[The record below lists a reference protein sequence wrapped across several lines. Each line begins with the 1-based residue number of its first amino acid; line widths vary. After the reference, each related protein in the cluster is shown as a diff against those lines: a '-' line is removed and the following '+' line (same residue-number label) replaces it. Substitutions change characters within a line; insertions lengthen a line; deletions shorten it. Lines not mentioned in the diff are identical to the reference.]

1 MWWSYSWHVSRTC
14 VPITKQYNKNTRKGN
29 MDMIIWITLKVD
41 WLDPLIHSL
50 YHVYIYL
57 SQWVM
62 TKFPVNSFF
71 NLTSLPFFFLS
82 FYISFFLS
90 SPKDNY
96 DLLIL
101 PGLIF
106 LFRLCMYLYGWA
118 AVCICMDEPP
128 YTLNSTPRQ
137 CLMFVYLSIY
147 VCIYLSVYLSVCL
160 SLEQTNE

>member
-118 AVCICMDEPP
+118 AV
-128 YTLNSTPRQ
+128 YSQLNTKT
-137 CLMFVYLSIY
+137 MFDVCLSIY
-147 VCIYLSVYLSVCL
+147 LCMYLFICL
-160 SLEQTNE
+160 SISLFVLGTN